1 MKVWICLNGSE
12 VKSPPTPEQVWRSV
26 FCLSVIEHIQ
36 PDGQIV
42 LHGTQAT
49 FDFDVIGV
57 HLGLTPGQCRCLSIW
72 SAYVSHRILLRDA
85 ELHQEGLSE
94 APFCCCMDVDL
105 LSPKP
110 TPGWSRPDTGA
121 PADPAL
127 LASPGLNFHGK
138 GALP

>member
-12 VKSPPTPEQVWRSV
+12 LKIPPTPEQVWRSV

-57 HLGLTPGQCRCLSIW
+57 YLGLTPGDVSADAYQYGMCVPVTGFSCSMLSSIKRDSQQRRFVVVELSI
-72 SAYVSHRILLRDA
+72 S
-85 ELHQEGLSE
+85 
-94 APFCCCMDVDL
+94 
-105 LSPKP
+105 
-110 TPGWSRPDTGA
+110 
-121 PADPAL
+121 
-127 LASPGLNFHGK
+127 
-138 GALP
+138 